1 MELYHLERLA
11 NAVNSKFH
19 ESTPIFTRWRDDVL
33 LRNNYLDGRLGKDE
47 QRVVLLKLYKST
59 LIDGKWSNI
68 VALPFNE

>member
-1 MELYHLERLA
+1 MEETMY
-11 NAVNSKFH
+11 
-19 ESTPIFTRWRDDVL
+19 
-33 LRNNYLDGRLGKDE
+33 LRNNYLDGKLGKDE

>member
-1 MELYHLERLA
+1 MEDD
-11 NAVNSKFH
+11 S
-19 ESTPIFTRWRDDVL
+19 IFT
-33 LRNNYLDGRLGKDE
+33 RNNYLDGKLGKDE